1 MFIIHVTFVV
11 GYVVTE
17 RRVSLLFSGELD
29 NGDCYVLLPI
39 EE

>member
-1 MFIIHVTFVV
+1 VTVVV

-17 RRVSLLFSGELD
+17 RKVSLLFSGELD
-29 NGDCYVLLPI
+29 NGDCDVLLPV